1 MSDLTEYTHLL
12 NLYTWFNEA
21 SIQGLLTGEFNGN
34 YGEAE
39 LLTRATS
46 VKLQEVA
53 DALANVDL
61 SYLFNK
67 PNVGLANVEPVP
79 VADIQVAVMR
89 PGIGKV
95 QIQNNSGG
103 GSLQTSAMNAW
114 KNQGWQNDSNTGL
127 YYNNFQVLP
136 EVGLGAEDWI
146 GIAVTCLEVVLVV
159 LVKSGRDDSSDPSDP
174 SDPSEPV
181 GPGTCHVE
189 GIEFCDEEEDD
200 CIPDPNIC
208 ANFTEAH

>member
-34 YGEAE
+34 YGEVE
-39 LLTRATS
+39 LQNRATQA
-46 VKLQEVA
+46 KLQDVA

-67 PNVGLANVEPVP
+67 PSVGLATAEPVP
-79 VADIQVAVMR
+79 VADIQVAAMR
-89 PGIGKV
+89 PGIGKP
-95 QIQNNSGG
+95 QIENNTGG
-103 GSLQTSAMNAW
+103 GATETTEMEAW
-114 KNQGWQNDSNTGL
+114 KNQGWQNTSNTGL
-127 YYNNFQVLP
+127 YYNNFQTT
-136 EVGLGAEDWI
+136 EGEDWI
-146 GIAVTCLEVVLVV
+146 GITVTCLEVVLVV

-174 SDPSEPV
+174 SDPSEPT
-181 GPGTCHVE
+181 GPGSCHVE

>member
-39 LLTRATS
+39 LLSRATS
-46 VKLQEVA
+46 AKLQDVA

-67 PNVGLANVEPVP
+67 PSVGLATAEPVP
-79 VADIQVAVMR
+79 VTDIQVSAHR
-89 PGIGKV
+89 PGIGKI
-95 QIQNNSGG
+95 QIENSAGG
-103 GSLQTSAMNAW
+103 GAVESPEVTAW
-114 KNQGWQNDSNTGL
+114 KLQGWQDTSSTGL
-127 YYNNFQVLP
+127 YYNNFQDAQ
-136 EVGLGAEDWI
+136 GEDYI

-159 LVKSGRDDSSDPSDP
+159 IIKSGVDDSADPSDP
-174 SDPSEPV
+174 SDPSEPT
-181 GPGTCHVE
+181 GPDV
-189 GIEFCDEEEDD
+189 
-200 CIPDPNIC
+200 C
-208 ANFTEAH
+208 ANFTEAN

>member
-39 LLTRATS
+39 LLNRATQA
-46 VKLQEVA
+46 KLQDVA

-67 PNVGLANVEPVP
+67 PNVGLANAEPVP
-79 VADIQVAVMR
+79 VGDIQVAALR
-89 PGIGKV
+89 PGILKT
-95 QIQNNSGG
+95 QIENNDGG
-103 GSLQTSAMNAW
+103 GAAETAEMIRW
-114 KNQGWQNDSNTGL
+114 KLQGWQDTSNTGL
-127 YYNNFQVLP
+127 YYNNFQTSQS
-136 EVGLGAEDWI
+136 EDWI

-159 LVKSGRDDSSDPSDP
+159 LIKSGRDDSADPSDP
-174 SDPSEPV
+174 SDPSEPT
-181 GPGTCHVE
+181 GPGSCHVE

-200 CIPDPNIC
+200 CIPDPNVC
-208 ANFTEAH
+208 ANFTEAN

>member
-39 LLTRATS
+39 LLSRATQT
-46 VKLQEVA
+46 KLQDVA

-67 PNVGLANVEPVP
+67 PSVGLATAEPVP
-79 VADIQVAVMR
+79 VADIQVSAHR

-95 QIQNNSGG
+95 QIENSAGG
-103 GSLQTSAMNAW
+103 GAVESAEVTAW
-114 KNQGWQNDSNTGL
+114 KLQGWQDTSSTGL
-127 YYNNFQVLP
+127 YYNNFQDAQ
-136 EVGLGAEDWI
+136 GEDYI
-146 GIAVTCLEVVLVV
+146 GISVTCLEVVLVV
-159 LVKSGRDDSSDPSDP
+159 IVKSGVDDSADPSDP
-174 SDPSEPV
+174 SDPSEPT
-181 GPGTCHVE
+181 GPGSCHVE

-200 CIPDPNIC
+200 CIPDPDVC
-208 ANFTEAH
+208 ANFTEAN

>member
-39 LLTRATS
+39 LLSRATS
-46 VKLQEVA
+46 AKLQDVA

-67 PNVGLANVEPVP
+67 PSVGLATAEPVP
-79 VADIQVAVMR
+79 VGDIQVAAHR

-95 QIQNNSGG
+95 HIANNAGTG
-103 GSLQTSAMNAW
+103 ESAEVTKW
-114 KNQGWQNDSNTGL
+114 KEQGWQDTSSTGL
-127 YYNNFQVLP
+127 YYNNFQDDD
-136 EVGLGAEDWI
+136 GIDYI
-146 GIAVTCLEVVLVV
+146 GIAVTCLEVVLIV
-159 LVKSGRDDSSDPSDP
+159 LIKSGRDDSAEPSDP
-174 SDPSEPV
+174 SDPSEPT
-181 GPGTCHVE
+181 GPGSCHVE

-200 CIPDPNIC
+200 CIPDPDVC

>member
-39 LLTRATS
+39 LLNRATS
-46 VKLQEVA
+46 AKLQDVA

-67 PNVGLANVEPVP
+67 PSVGLATAEPVP
-79 VADIQVAVMR
+79 VGDIQVAAHR

-95 QIQNNSGG
+95 HIANNAGTG
-103 GSLQTSAMNAW
+103 ETAEVTAW
-114 KNQGWQNDSNTGL
+114 KEQGWQDTSSTGL
-127 YYNNFQVLP
+127 YYNNFQDAQ
-136 EVGLGAEDWI
+136 GEDYI

-159 LVKSGRDDSSDPSDP
+159 IIKSGVDDSADPSDP
-174 SDPSEPV
+174 SDPSEPT
-181 GPGTCHVE
+181 GPGSCHVE

-200 CIPDPNIC
+200 CIPDPDVC
-208 ANFTEAH
+208 ANFTEAN

>member
-34 YGEAE
+34 YGEVE
-39 LLTRATS
+39 LQSRTTDT
-46 VKLQEVA
+46 KLQDVA
-53 DALANVDL
+53 NALANADL

-67 PNVGLANVEPVP
+67 PNVGLANVEAVP
-79 VADIQVAVMR
+79 VGDIQVSAHR
-89 PGIGKV
+89 PGIGKD
-95 QIQNNSGG
+95 QIENNNGDG
-103 GSLQTSAMNAW
+103 AAETAEVIAW
-114 KNQGWQNDSNTGL
+114 KNQGWQDSSSTGL
-127 YYNNFQVLP
+127 YYNNFQTLQ
-136 EVGLGAEDWI
+136 GEDWI

-159 LVKSGRDDSSDPSDP
+159 LVKSGRDNSADPSDP
-174 SDPSEPV
+174 SDPSEPT
-181 GPGTCHVE
+181 GPGSCRVE

-208 ANFTEAH
+208 ANFMEAN